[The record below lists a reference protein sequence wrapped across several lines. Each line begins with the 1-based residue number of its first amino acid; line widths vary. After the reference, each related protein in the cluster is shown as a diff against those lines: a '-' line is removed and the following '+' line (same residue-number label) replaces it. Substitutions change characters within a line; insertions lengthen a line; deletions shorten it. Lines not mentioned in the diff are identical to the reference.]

1 MAMSHNFFYYGV
13 LSLYLYSLFFKTQK
27 TTTPSLQNST
37 SFKPILIVDVFAK
50 KVTRLHTLILCL
62 KLGSLGLSLSLS
74 LPFSQTSNSSTQTA
88 DMMMR
93 ELFEMVRIMEIR

>member
-27 TTTPSLQNST
+27 TTKQPLLSKTTPSLQNST

-50 KVTRLHTLILCL
+50 KLLAFTLSHSLCL

-74 LPFSQTSNSSTQTA
+74 LPFSQTSNSST
-88 DMMMR
+88 
-93 ELFEMVRIMEIR
+93 